1 MKLRIIA
8 VVVLLAVLA
17 GAIWEASVLR
27 REYHSARE
35 LHESHADQLSA
46 VENQAAK
53 LQQELDAL
61 TMDEALRQHAE
72 ADRLLQEA
80 QELSSQM
87 EQLRI
92 EIESMTELFGDSLEH
107 EHGLIDNFRSDAVTR
122 QQYDVGVHITFPPSA
137 FSRTAPDRPPR

>member
-8 VVVLLAVLA
+8 AVLLLAVLA

-27 REYHSARE
+27 KEYHSARE
-35 LHESHADQLSA
+35 LHESYADQLWA
-46 VENQAAK
+46 VEAQAAK

-61 TMDEALRQHAE
+61 TMDEALRQQAE
-72 ADRLLQEA
+72 ADRLLQDA

-92 EIESMTELFGDSLEH
+92 EIEELKTYLE
-107 EHGLIDNFRSDAVTR
+107 ENQAAAEEALAEVTYLQGVYDALEKGLA
-122 QQYDVGVHITFPPSA
+122 DVQSYIAGN
-137 FSRTAPDRPPR
+137 